1 MDRFFLTIIQMSITG
16 SVAILAVLFLRLLLR
31 RTPKIFSYALWIVVL
46 FRFICPVALEGT
58 FGIPQ
63 NLNHVVQENYA
74 NRVYLG
80 TDEYTKLKS
89 DSQNRQQMLGVNP
102 IGQNVVNNNDTD
114 KVTENMESRSSVQQ
128 SNHLNRLFIIGKYLW
143 LVGMA
148 VLLGYS
154 LVSYYLLKRKLK
166 CAISVEPNV
175 YEMKNFP
182 TPFVLGIVHPLI
194 YLPTGLHGEEREYVL
209 AHESM
214 HIKRFDHV
222 IKLIGFL
229 VLILHWFH
237 PLVWIS
243 FICMTKDM
251 EMSCDEAVLRNFGPE
266 IKKEYSTLLLH
277 MAMHQSSL
285 SFAPL
290 AFSEDT
296 VLGEGSVGS
305 RIKNVLNY
313 KKAGVGILVIC
324 ICILIGA
331 TILLMTNQKAP
342 GCQMKLSR
350 TDTASIENSSV
361 LQEYKLTDEAN
372 SYMVFAVIFQDGQEV
387 ERNLI
392 AAENITEVNRQGE
405 REIALEYSNE
415 DDNHA
420 VTVSV
425 SEGASSNV
433 QTYYLPG
440 YTMRAGNVLWDEGK
454 YHDLTMDSAYLILTE
469 YIGYDNANGI
479 EVFHCE
485 DIMQDQSIW
494 DAVMKQSS
502 NSDIVT
508 YMIYYVP
515 SVKTAEE
522 LAEDLETFPLHTDTV
537 ELAAN
542 GEFPPRPEQMYGWRT
557 QYIGNNSA
565 VGNITENWSIDAG
578 PTADICQTKGQ
589 R

>member
-1 MDRFFLTIIQMSITG
+1 
-16 SVAILAVLFLRLLLR
+16 
-31 RTPKIFSYALWIVVL
+31 
-46 FRFICPVALEGT
+46 
-58 FGIPQ
+58 
-63 NLNHVVQENYA
+63 
-74 NRVYLG
+74 
-80 TDEYTKLKS
+80 
-89 DSQNRQQMLGVNP
+89 
-102 IGQNVVNNNDTD
+102 
-114 KVTENMESRSSVQQ
+114 
-128 SNHLNRLFIIGKYLW
+128 
-143 LVGMA
+143 
-148 VLLGYS
+148 
-154 LVSYYLLKRKLK
+154 
-166 CAISVEPNV
+166 
-175 YEMKNFP
+175 
-182 TPFVLGIVHPLI
+182 
-194 YLPTGLHGEEREYVL
+194 
-209 AHESM
+209 
-214 HIKRFDHV
+214 
-222 IKLIGFL
+222 
-229 VLILHWFH
+229 
-237 PLVWIS
+237 
-243 FICMTKDM
+243 
-251 EMSCDEAVLRNFGPE
+251 
-266 IKKEYSTLLLH
+266 
-277 MAMHQSSL
+277 
-285 SFAPL
+285 
-290 AFSEDT
+290 
-296 VLGEGSVGS
+296 
-305 RIKNVLNY
+305 
-313 KKAGVGILVIC
+313 
-324 ICILIGA
+324 
-331 TILLMTNQKAP
+331 
-342 GCQMKLSR
+342 MKLSR

-361 LQEYKLTDEAN
+361 LQEYKLTDEVN

-515 SVKTAEE
+515 SVKTVEE